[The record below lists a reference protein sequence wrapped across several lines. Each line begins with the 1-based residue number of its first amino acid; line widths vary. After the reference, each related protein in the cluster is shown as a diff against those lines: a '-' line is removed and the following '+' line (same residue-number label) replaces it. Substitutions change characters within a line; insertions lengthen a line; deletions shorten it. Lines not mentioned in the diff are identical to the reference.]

1 LSSAG
6 QSTRMSAVKS
16 QPHIAPSATIQS
28 DHDGVFR
35 RPTLP
40 LRRSQRVTCAS
51 TSPREPLKRRLF
63 AADKLKLQPVVL
75 LRPLAHVLCTKKSAD
90 PCPSPAQ
97 SEFDQQLLKTARED
111 RDVALSHTGQ
121 CRPTRVWSA
130 GGQTDR
136 DGWRKHKQ
144 STSGR
149 PVHSAVVPHKQLSH
163 RFYYTTEG
171 DTGQWCIV
179 YA

>member
-1 LSSAG
+1 
-6 QSTRMSAVKS
+6 MPAVKS
-16 QPHIAPSATIQS
+16 QLHLAPSAAIQL

-51 TSPREPLKRRLF
+51 TNPREPIKRRLF
-63 AADKLKLQPVVL
+63 PSDKLKLQPVVL

-97 SEFDQQLLKTARED
+97 SEFDLQLLKTARED
-111 RDVALSHTGQ
+111 RDMASGQ

-130 GGQTDR
+130 SGQTDR
-136 DGWRKHKQ
+136 DVWRTRKQ

-149 PVHSAVVPHKQLSH
+149 PVHSAFIPHRQLSR
-163 RFYYTTEG
+163 RFHYSTEG
-171 DTGQWCIV
+171 DTGQWCFV